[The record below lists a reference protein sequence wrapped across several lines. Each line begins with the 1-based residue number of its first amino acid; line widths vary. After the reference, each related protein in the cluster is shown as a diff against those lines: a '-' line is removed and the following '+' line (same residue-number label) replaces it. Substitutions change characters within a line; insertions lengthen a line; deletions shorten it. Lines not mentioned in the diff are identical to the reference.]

1 MSRTTGLVC
10 ETRQNKDPNP
20 SILSNLKMKL
30 TNFYSKMIGK
40 KSRQN
45 VVDQCLEK
53 IPVIV
58 GRITAGKLCY
68 DDSVVSNVI
77 CDVDA
82 VITEHN
88 VSLNSDVQL
97 MHIYGQVLIINL
109 MQQIEER
116 WEADNSVFAKLQQRK
131 NKEAMRHY
139 FMMVSTGVE
148 KTKLFAATLT
158 SAMKTIVH
166 SGNNF
171 TS

>member
-1 MSRTTGLVC
+1 M
-10 ETRQNKDPNP
+10 
-20 SILSNLKMKL
+20 
-30 TNFYSKMIGK
+30 
-40 KSRQN
+40 
-45 VVDQCLEK
+45 
-53 IPVIV
+53 IV
-58 GRITAGKLCY
+58 GRVAAGKLCY

-97 MHIYGQVLIINL
+97 LHIYGQVLIIDV

-116 WEADNSVFAKLQQRK
+116 WKAENSVFAKLQQRK

-171 TS
+171 MSFIILKINILFIFI